1 MTLSAKVAELR
12 ERLAAA
18 GRKYNAAIQDYTEGY
33 ESEGWS
39 AASDHADECDAVARD
54 ALALLSEREA
64 DAERYRWLRD
74 RTSVT
79 NGAIGYTWDKT
90 PSRLAATDSA
100 IDAALAEKGPRQ

>member
-12 ERLAAA
+12 ERHKVLLSYASVDFVPPYIDD
-18 GRKYNAAIQDYTEGY
+18 GTQDIRIGKFY
-33 ESEGWS
+33 
-39 AASDHADECDAVARD
+39 DAVWLARD